1 MPHAMFL
8 DAALPSAGEHG
19 PDARPIPAFKL
30 RTLVGMRW
38 FATGGQAAV
47 IGLVAFGLGYP
58 VPLLALVTVVAAGVW
73 ANLYTVF
80 SRAPGRPMTQAEI
93 IGHLCFD
100 TLQISAVLFLTGG
113 IQNPFVVWLVM
124 PAMLAA
130 SSLPRRWAGAV
141 LGWVAS
147 CLTVLAL
154 VHYPLPWS
162 SEDGFAM
169 PGIYDFGVWLAMVLA
184 VGFTAAYAHGVATE
198 QAKLAGALAATQAAI
213 AREERLSALDGL
225 AAAAAHE
232 LGTPLGTIQVVAREM
247 ERELDGDLKEDAGLL
262 ISQTQRCQAILQRLS
277 AAGQSGDAVHAVMS
291 LDDLL
296 REAAKPFLD
305 GGATGDGP
313 AVRIRMDPHAEGPMP
328 DQLRRVP
335 EAIYGVRNLI
345 ENAAK
350 FARSEVRVEASW
362 DARFLTVR
370 VADDGPGFPPDVLA
384 RLGEPYPRE
393 RAAKGGAKPGGKAGL
408 SSKPG
413 LSPKAGLGLGFFI
426 AKTLLERTGARLT
439 YGNRKGGDAARG
451 AFVEVVW
458 PVANLARRPSSRGTT
473 RPIETAPMPV

>member
-1 MPHAMFL
+1 MILIMPHAMTL
-8 DAALPSAGEHG
+8 EAAPSGEANPG
-19 PDARPIPAFKL
+19 QPIPGFRL

-58 VPLLALVTVVAAGVW
+58 VPLLALVTAVAAGVW

-80 SRAPGRPMTQAEI
+80 ARRPGQAMTQNEI
-93 IGHLCFD
+93 IGHLGFD

-130 SSLPRRWAGAV
+130 ASLPKRLAALV
-141 LGWVAS
+141 LGWVVL

-162 SEDGFAM
+162 APGGLAI
-169 PGIYDFGVWLAMVLA
+169 PGIYDLGVWLAMVLA

-198 QAKLAGALAATQAAI
+198 QAKLAQALAATQAAI
-213 AREERLSALDGL
+213 SREERLSALDGL

-232 LGTPLGTIQVVAREM
+232 LGTPLGTIQVTAREM
-247 ERELDGDLKEDAGLL
+247 ERELDGELREDAQLVV
-262 ISQTQRCQAILQRLS
+262 SQTQRCQAILQRLS
-277 AAGQSGDAVHAVMS
+277 AAGEAGDAVHAVMS
-291 LDDLL
+291 LGDML

-305 GGATGDGP
+305 GGPGGDGP
-313 AVRIRMDPHAEGPMP
+313 RVTIRMDPRAEGPMP
-328 DQLRRVP
+328 ARLRRVP

-350 FARSEVRVEASW
+350 FASAEVRVEASW
-362 DARFLTVR
+362 DARFLSVR
-370 VADDGPGFPPDVLA
+370 VSDDGPGFPGEVLA

-393 RAAKGGAKPGGKAGL
+393 RAQRGADK
-408 SSKPG
+408 
-413 LSPKAGLGLGFFI
+413 KAGLGLGFFI

-439 YGNRKGGDAARG
+439 YGNQAPQAGG

-458 PVANLARRPSSRGTT
+458 PVANLHKRPSSKGKT
-473 RPIETAPMPV
+473 RPIETAPLPA